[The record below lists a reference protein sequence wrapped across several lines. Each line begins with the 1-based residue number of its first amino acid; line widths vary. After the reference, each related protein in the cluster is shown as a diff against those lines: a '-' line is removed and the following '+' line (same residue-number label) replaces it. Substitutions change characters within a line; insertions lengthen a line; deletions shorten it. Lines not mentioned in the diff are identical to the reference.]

1 MRNVQLALSLA
12 ASVLLRLLAG
22 SRRYIHHRHRCG
34 NHQRIVISVFRVSAL
49 IATLATGSI
58 LGGAAFAYSGG
69 APARAPTGIAN
80 FAVQTRLGISN
91 SCWTALVIVVI
102 VAVLCAKRVW
112 GRQLAAVGTNEAAAR
127 QSGMRVKALIVSAYI
142 SSALCASIAGI
153 VLAGYVKT
161 PKSYLGDSYPLPSI
175 AAVVIG
181 GTNLAGG
188 RGRVIGTAIAALFL
202 SQLNALVLAMGAP
215 SATQYISRR

>member
-1 MRNVQLALSLA
+1 
-12 ASVLLRLLAG
+12 
-22 SRRYIHHRHRCG
+22 
-34 NHQRIVISVFRVSAL
+34 
-49 IATLATGSI
+49 
-58 LGGAAFAYSGG
+58 
-69 APARAPTGIAN
+69 
-80 FAVQTRLGISN
+80 
-91 SCWTALVIVVI
+91 
-102 VAVLCAKRVW
+102 
-112 GRQLAAVGTNEAAAR
+112 
-127 QSGMRVKALIVSAYI
+127 VSAYI

-161 PKSYLGDSYPLPSI
+161 PNRYLGDSYLLPSI